1 MILLF
6 IGCLPFGCIK
16 INHGSNVHF
25 LKSYVRWVFP
35 VFITFSS
42 NFLVFLLVRKNEV
55 TKKGVNM
62 KRVLAMHKWAY
73 FLVFLTILNT
83 SAPSILNSKL
93 QFGSKEIEFAVLAE
107 NREAVMEFCQGKG
120 CTYVG
125 QVIFFQTTGVHF

>member
-1 MILLF
+1 M
-6 IGCLPFGCIK
+6 
-16 INHGSNVHF
+16 HF

-35 VFITFSS
+35 VFITRSLD
-42 NFLVFLLVRKNEV
+42 FLVFLLVRKNELEV
-55 TKKGVNM
+55 IKKGVNM
-62 KRVLAMHKWAY
+62 KMVLAMHKWAY

-125 QVIFFQTTGVHF
+125 QVIFFQTTGVHFRKSIWKAFVNNVTG

>member
-1 MILLF
+1 M
-6 IGCLPFGCIK
+6 
-16 INHGSNVHF
+16 HF

-35 VFITFSS
+35 VFITRSLD
-42 NFLVFLLVRKNEV
+42 FLVFLLVRKNELEV
-55 TKKGVNM
+55 IKKGVNM
-62 KRVLAMHKWAY
+62 KMVLAMHKWAY

-125 QVIFFQTTGVHF
+125 QVIFFKIQVYILGKVYGRHL

>member
-1 MILLF
+1 
-6 IGCLPFGCIK
+6 
-16 INHGSNVHF
+16 
-25 LKSYVRWVFP
+25 
-35 VFITFSS
+35 
-42 NFLVFLLVRKNEV
+42 
-55 TKKGVNM
+55 M
-62 KRVLAMHKWAY
+62 KMVLAMHKWAY

-125 QVIFFQTTGVHF
+125 QVIFFQTTGVHFRKSIWKAFVNNITG

>member
-6 IGCLPFGCIK
+6 IGCLSFGCIK
-16 INHGSNVHF
+16 INHGFNVHF

-35 VFITFSS
+35 IFITRSLD
-42 NFLVFLLVRKNEV
+42 FLVFLLVRKNEV
-55 TKKGVNM
+55 IKKGVNIKM
-62 KRVLAMHKWAY
+62 VLAMHKWAY

-125 QVIFFQTTGVHF
+125 QVIFF